1 MSAIP
6 STPSTAATI
15 RTDPG
20 ANAPT
25 TPSLDTVAVPSFEDR
40 HVTVRSVSGLPVRS
54 STAAVSRTVR
64 PMPRVA
70 RPGDTRTAATGTVT
84 RSTPTPHLLPE
95 PSGHCDSAA
104 WHANQ
109 TKRRAMLTAEPRRYG
124 ARRTPAPP
132 R

>member
-40 HVTVRSVSGLPVRS
+40 HVTVRSVSGMPVRTRDRKSTRLNS
-54 STAAVSRTVR
+54 SHITISYAVFC
-64 PMPRVA
+64 
-70 RPGDTRTAATGTVT
+70 
-84 RSTPTPHLLPE
+84 LKKKKK
-95 PSGHCDSAA
+95 
-104 WHANQ
+104 N
-109 TKRRAMLTAEPRRYG
+109 TKKQIKKKKKKKNKHKIIKQEIK
-124 ARRTPAPP
+124 
-132 R
+132 